1 MVGAPVDGEA
11 VGGIVLGAI
20 VVGEA
25 LGACEG
31 AELGV
36 CEGDELGAN
45 VVGEA
50 VGAVG
55 AMVGHASPR
64 AVPSALGWVAWVCAD
79 RLSYQF
85 SPHSPVLSVRSLLK
99 RAKHTAHPFQT
110 HASHTARHAFGNLLW
125 SRVPM
130 ERSGTYRR
138 IDSLVWTVN
147 SLGMVPVRELPASSL
162 WQREQKIHLRGQ
174 IFRKQQPPMAS
185 RVRGMHWWWGA
196 HSCLNPL
203 TKPAKA
209 EGMVPVS
216 PVLDH
221 EELLAR

>member
-1 MVGAPVDGEA
+1 MVGV
-11 VGGIVLGAI
+11 
-20 VVGEA
+20 
-25 LGACEG
+25 
-31 AELGV
+31 
-36 CEGDELGAN
+36 
-45 VVGEA
+45 A

-85 SPHSPVLSVRSLLK
+85 SPHSPVLWVRSLLK
-99 RAKHTAHPFQT
+99 RAKHTTHPFQT
-110 HASHTARHAFGNLLW
+110 HASHTARHAFGILLW

-162 WQREQKIHLRGQ
+162 WATRTKNPSPRSDLPKTTTAHGV
-174 IFRKQQPPMAS
+174 AS
-185 RVRGMHWWWGA
+185 AWHALVVGGA
-196 HSCLNPL
+196 Q
-203 TKPAKA
+203 
-209 EGMVPVS
+209 
-216 PVLDH
+216 
-221 EELLAR
+221 LLESFD